1 MNPSTLAAAALATL
15 ALASG
20 AMAASTASM
29 AFTGTAKGANT
40 RILFG
45 SQTINAFTGQLKH
58 TISNATGLYST
69 LNGERRTFC
78 IDLAQHVSSNTNT
91 YDIVDIAAETAGIS
105 ATYASVRASAIASIY
120 NTYGNQAIGTSNT
133 TTNDFA
139 AAFQIAVWE
148 LAYDYTGV
156 ASSINLAAG
165 ITRFQS
171 TNGAALSN
179 GILSAFNT
187 IISSVGSAQ
196 VLPGLVALRSASYQD
211 QLVYVPG
218 TLIPSAGSATMAALG
233 GLLMARRRRR
243 A

>member
-1 MNPSTLAAAALATL
+1 MNRSTLAVASLTTL
-15 ALASG
+15 ALASA
-20 AMAASTASM
+20 AMAAPTAQM
-29 AFTGTAKGANT
+29 AFTGTGKGANT

-58 TISNATGLYST
+58 TISNATGLYGA

-78 IDLAQHVSSNTNT
+78 IDLSQHVSSNTNT
-91 YDIVDIAAETAGIS
+91 YDIVDITAECAGIS
-105 ATYASVRASAIASIY
+105 PAYASVRGSAISSIY
-120 NTYGNQAIGTSNT
+120 NTYGTQAIGTST
-133 TTNDFA
+133 STTNDFA

-165 ITRFQS
+165 TTRFLTTS
-171 TNGAALSN
+171 GAALSG

-196 VLPGLVALRSASYQD
+196 VLPGLVALRSGNYQD

-233 GLLMARRRRR
+233 GLLIARRRRR
-243 A
+243 D